1 MVSTL
6 ILLLIKAFVE
16 ILKVYIRYVNS
27 NIHEKPNS
35 SSQTPL
41 SKSLNY
47 LIYGQLVTHT
57 TGHLIYS
64 KV

>member
-6 ILLLIKAFVE
+6 FLLLIKAFVE

-35 SSQTPL
+35 LSQTSL
-41 SKSLNY
+41 SKCLNY
-47 LIYGQLVTHT
+47 LICVQLVTHT

>member
-47 LIYGQLVTHT
+47 GQLVTHT